1 MIKTPCPC
9 GQHKYHTIGAD
20 SNLTVPASTASAP
33 LPQNA
38 IVAGQTLANTLQK
51 SNTYNVANAGNVI
64 AATATGATVG
74 ASVGGPVG
82 AIIGAI
88 VNTTASLVG
97 GSNFWTT
104 DSAAQTAEDDLG
116 QVINQL
122 SGGTLIANWTDPVLQ
137 NALNSLIY
145 QDMTQN
151 PSAWQC
157 YLRSYGLPPYNTT
170 DPQALQF
177 CNGGSWGM
185 NCIWTVLLHTK
196 PAAPSFSTAAP
207 RNYINCV
214 VEFLTNLTKYLTGLG
229 YTALANQVNV
239 DVVNL
244 QVAQQKINA
253 KQILQAQ
260 AAAQSASG
268 IPAVSTATLATAA
281 PMVLLGLAA
290 LAVFLTSPKKGK
302 ENA

>member
-1 MIKTPCPC
+1 MIKMPCPC
-9 GQHKYHTIGAD
+9 GQHKYHGLSDGT
-20 SNLTVPASTASAP
+20 NLTVPASNASVP
-33 LPQNA
+33 LPTNA
-38 IVAGQTLANTLQK
+38 IVAGQTLANTLSK
-51 SNTYNVANAGNVI
+51 SSSYNVANASSVI

-74 ASVGGPVG
+74 AAVGGPPG

-88 VNTTASLVG
+88 VNTLASLVG

-116 QVINQL
+116 QVINTL
-122 SGGTLIANWTDPVLQ
+122 SGGTLIANWTDPTMQ

-145 QDMTQN
+145 QDMTKN

-157 YLRSYGLPPYNTT
+157 YLRSYGLPPYSTT
-170 DPQALQF
+170 DPQAQQF

-229 YTALANQVNV
+229 YTALANQVNTDTV
-239 DVVNL
+239 AL

-253 KQILQAQ
+253 AQILQAQ
-260 AAAQSASG
+260 AAAQTASG
-268 IPAVSTATLATAA
+268 IQVSQATLASAA

-290 LAVFLTSPKKGK
+290 VAVFLTSPKKGQGD
-302 ENA
+302 A